1 MAATLADMLPV
12 LDALSRA
19 RDRRPSLAELAQLVD
34 RSPSYFQRAFSR
46 VVGESPKQFTKRLQI
61 EYAAV
66 LLWTTEDSIL
76 DVALTAGFGSHEGFT
91 RAFSASY
98 GRPPRD
104 FRRYGEATG
113 LRQRLRHA
121 HLLTHVGPC
130 LRLFRTPLE
139 ASAGGSGLGL
149 SPPRETTRMHYDITT
164 QSMDETTLLLKSA
177 RCEHAKIAETLAQ
190 ILPSVFQHVMSRG
203 IPMMGP
209 PTVLYMQWG
218 PGTLTL
224 RGGIPVAKGTEA
236 SGDVEAALLE
246 AGRAAV
252 TIHRG
257 SYDGL
262 GDAHAALE
270 RFLHEQGEEP
280 RGPLREVYLTDP
292 GEVPNPDD
300 WRTQL
305 IWPVK
310 G

>member
-1 MAATLADMLPV
+1 MLPV

-19 RDRRPSLAELAQLVD
+19 RDRRPSLAELAELVE

-46 VVGESPKQFTKRLQI
+46 VVGESPKRFTKRLQL

-76 DVALTAGFGSHEGFT
+76 DVALTVGFASHEGFT

-98 GRPPRD
+98 GRAPKD
-104 FRRYGEATG
+104 FRRHGAATG
-113 LRQRLRHA
+113 LSQRLRHA

-130 LRLFRTPLE
+130 LRLFRAPLVGPV
-139 ASAGGSGLGL
+139 SGSRRQGLF
-149 SPPRETTRMHYDITT
+149 PTRETTTMHYDITT
-164 QSMDETTLLLKSA
+164 QSIDETTLLYKSA
-177 RCEHAKIAETLAQ
+177 RCEHRDVAETLAEL
-190 ILPSVFQHVMSRG
+190 LPAVFQHMMAKGV
-203 IPMMGP
+203 PMEGP

-218 PGTLTL
+218 PATLTL
-224 RGGIPVAKGTEA
+224 RAGIPVAKGTEA
-236 SGDVEAALLE
+236 SGDVEVAVLP
-246 AGRAAV
+246 AGPAAV

-270 RFLHEQGEEP
+270 RFLHERGAEP

-305 IWPVK
+305 IWPVRA
-310 G
+310 